1 MRYVIKRQTQ
11 EQAKNH
17 FPKRE
22 REMVLCSLFLQH
34 GSGSTEKDMKV
45 PVRAG
50 FQHVS
55 KLCSLGILRRLF
67 GIEDTVCRN
76 VQAMDQPI
84 DSREFRD
91 TAFVFNGDKVTA
103 ADSGPFGQCFLCQA
117 AVHPCVFDCQS
128 KMYMFIFHYLF
139 ISQ

>member
-84 DSREFRD
+84 DSRQFWD
-91 TAFVFNGDKVTA
+91 TPFIFNSNKIAA
-103 ADSGPFGQCFLCQA
+103 ADPGPFRQCLLCQA
-117 AVHPCVFDCQS
+117 AVQSGMFDRQPQ
-128 KMYMFIFHYLF
+128 
-139 ISQ
+139 ISHKL

>member
-55 KLCSLGILRRLF
+55 KLHTLGILRRLF
-67 GIEDTVCRN
+67 RIEDTVCRD

-84 DSREFRD
+84 DSRQFWDTPFIFDSNEIAATDPGSFR
-91 TAFVFNGDKVTA
+91 
-103 ADSGPFGQCFLCQA
+103 QCLLCQA
-117 AVHPCVFDCQS
+117 AVQPCIFDCQS
-128 KMYMFIFHYLF
+128 EIFM
-139 ISQ
+139 

>member
-11 EQAKNH
+11 EQAKNY

-45 PVRAG
+45 SVIAG

-55 KLCSLGILRRLF
+55 KLCSLGILWRLF
-67 GIEDTVCRN
+67 RIEDTVCRN
-76 VQAMDQPI
+76 VQAVDQPV
-84 DSREFRD
+84 DSRQFWD
-91 TAFVFNGDKVTA
+91 TSFIFDGNEIAA
-103 ADSGPFGQCFLCQA
+103 ADPGPFRQCLLCQA
-117 AVHPCVFDCQS
+117 AVQPGIFDCQS
-128 KMYMFIFHYLF
+128 KIFM
-139 ISQ
+139 